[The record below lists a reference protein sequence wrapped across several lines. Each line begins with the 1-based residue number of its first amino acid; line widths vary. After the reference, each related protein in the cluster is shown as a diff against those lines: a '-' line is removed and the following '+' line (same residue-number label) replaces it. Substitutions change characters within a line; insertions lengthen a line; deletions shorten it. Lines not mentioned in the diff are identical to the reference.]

1 MTKIRQKNR
10 ITIVDGKLCI
20 QYYLLLQQLTYQKKL
35 KDNTYKQYV
44 SYHIKFPKTLYELI
58 GKQNKVYLE
67 KQENKLILHTED
79 NENYRKINIQKTR
92 KNDDIGYQ
100 LTIPQKLLKI
110 QEYKRGKTYIL
121 CQTIAADNK
130 EGYIITLE
138 LLL

>member
-10 ITIVDGKLCI
+10 ITTVDGKLCI
-20 QYYLLLQQLTYQKKL
+20 QYYLLLQQLTYRKKL
-35 KDNTYKQYV
+35 KDNTYKEYV

-58 GKQNKVYLE
+58 GKDEIYLE
-67 KQENKLILHTED
+67 KQEEKLILHTEN

-92 KNDDIGYQ
+92 RNNDVGYQ

-110 QEYKRGKTYIL
+110 HEYKRGETYIL
-121 CQTIAADNK
+121 CQTIAANNK
-130 EGYIITLE
+130 EGYLITLE